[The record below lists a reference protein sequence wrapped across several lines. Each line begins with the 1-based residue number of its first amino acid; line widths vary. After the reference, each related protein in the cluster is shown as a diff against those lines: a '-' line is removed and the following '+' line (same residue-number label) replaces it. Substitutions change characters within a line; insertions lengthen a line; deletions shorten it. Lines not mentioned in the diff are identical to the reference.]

1 MDKQVERLLERNP
14 RTPQRV
20 VRRRK
25 LTPQLTKG
33 NTLDAAAK
41 HEKSLPDLQAVDKNH
56 AKQFVPLASSREPA
70 FPPSKPSLSTSGIDQ
85 AVASTSRKRL
95 AQFPPSSRRG
105 IYRLPFRHLN
115 SNHPRQRHRHML
127 VSMHQQNN
135 GLQMNM
141 NRRATHEH

>member
-1 MDKQVERLLERNP
+1 MMEWAKESDEEQEVIIEEPETMDKQVERLLERNP

-56 AKQFVPLASSREPA
+56 AKQFVPLASTREHA
-70 FPPSKPSLSTSGIDQ
+70 FPPQNLHFRRKVSTKQ
-85 AVASTSRKRL
+85 WHRL
-95 AQFPPSSRRG
+95 QEKTRSIPPLNRRG
-105 IYRLPFRHLN
+105 MYRLGFDTETSTIQHKD
-115 SNHPRQRHRHML
+115 
-127 VSMHQQNN
+127 V
-135 GLQMNM
+135 
-141 NRRATHEH
+141 ATCS